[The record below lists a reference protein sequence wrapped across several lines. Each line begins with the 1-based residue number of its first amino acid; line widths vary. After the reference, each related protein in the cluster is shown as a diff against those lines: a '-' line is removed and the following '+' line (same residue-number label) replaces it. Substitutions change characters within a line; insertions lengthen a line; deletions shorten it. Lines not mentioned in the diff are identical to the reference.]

1 MDFRVGMSVSIF
13 PFVVKGINMVKRPD
27 EIRAG
32 CAAPDCDGV
41 ILVGEF
47 VELFVQVGV
56 EMRIGNKDTD
66 GRGEH
71 LDGFKEDF
79 VDMFIHHFFGGF
91 GRVDREDE

>member
-1 MDFRVGMSVSIF
+1 MSVSIF
-13 PFVVKGINMVKRPD
+13 PFVVKGVNMIKRPD

-41 ILVGEF
+41 ILVGKF
-47 VELFVQVGV
+47 VKLFIQIGIK
-56 EMRIGNKDTD
+56 MRIGDENAD

-91 GRVDREDE
+91 GGIDGEDE

>member
-1 MDFRVGMSVSIF
+1 MDFGFWVSVSIF
-13 PFVVKGINMVKRPD
+13 PFVVKGVDMIKRPD
-27 EIRAG
+27 EIGAG

-47 VELFVQVGV
+47 VKLFVQVGV
-56 EMRIGNKDTD
+56 EMRIGDENAD

-91 GRVDREDE
+91 GGVDGEDE